1 MIDYWRLWG
10 ITIVSLAFIVF
21 PDVSVVLRYIS
32 GGYIGGLIP
41 YFLSFSDSGWSSLTP
56 IGMLFGCLFCFIR
69 WVAFSA
75 SRPEMLFTLDDG
87 HLAALPRFLPGES
100 YSRRV
105 SATVYP
111 PLGLS
116 GGMFYAIK
124 LIARRIRL
132 V

>member
-1 MIDYWRLWG
+1 MG
-10 ITIVSLAFIVF
+10 GVVSLPLVCFLAVYF
-21 PDVSVVLRYIS
+21 VS
-32 GGYIGGLIP
+32 
-41 YFLSFSDSGWSSLTP
+41 FA
-56 IGMLFGCLFCFIR
+56 

-116 GGMFYAIK
+116 GGMFSAIK